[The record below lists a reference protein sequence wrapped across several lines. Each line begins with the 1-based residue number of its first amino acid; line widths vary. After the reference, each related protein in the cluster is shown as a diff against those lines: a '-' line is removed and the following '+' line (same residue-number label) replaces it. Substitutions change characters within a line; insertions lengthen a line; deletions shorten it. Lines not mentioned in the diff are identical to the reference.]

1 MSNIEEIAKSVQSN
15 GIFKKENWL
24 SLSDE
29 KKARK
34 IVLSI
39 KPKKGDKSSWV
50 SHKIFSHIIKLCKL
64 DFKSLNRSYF
74 FLRLANKLR
83 LKNIAEKI
91 FKDKAE
97 LCGIDFYYNQQSNE
111 PVLDWHCDTANSGKK
126 DVKKFIN
133 EEDYAIKFF
142 FYLTDVSAD
151 NGCLSYI
158 PKSNRITYA
167 LKKGI
172 FEGKLDY
179 TPYWSLQDYR
189 EAIKKKE
196 YYEYI
201 KNIVGESSIIDFLD
215 ATNFQENK
223 DKKQNSF
230 DNEIKKGGA
239 IIFDETGVHRGSK
252 TKFNDR
258 IAFRFFYKKKYLK

>member
-39 KPKKGDKSSWV
+39 KPERRDKSSWV

-111 PVLDWHCDTANSGKK
+111 PVLDWHCDTAYSGKK
-126 DVKKFIN
+126 MSKSLLMKKIMLLN
-133 EEDYAIKFF
+133 FF
-142 FYLTDVSAD
+142 ST
-151 NGCLSYI
+151 
-158 PKSNRITYA
+158 
-167 LKKGI
+167 
-172 FEGKLDY
+172 
-179 TPYWSLQDYR
+179 
-189 EAIKKKE
+189 
-196 YYEYI
+196 
-201 KNIVGESSIIDFLD
+201 
-215 ATNFQENK
+215 
-223 DKKQNSF
+223 
-230 DNEIKKGGA
+230 
-239 IIFDETGVHRGSK
+239 
-252 TKFNDR
+252 
-258 IAFRFFYKKKYLK
+258 